1 MKEKIKN
8 FILRGLLFSSGGPI
22 IYGIIFL
29 ILDLSGVEVLSSG
42 IDIFK
47 GIITTFLLAF
57 FSAGIS
63 IVWQNERLGLITQ
76 SFIHSITIYGCYL
89 FTYLI
94 NNWIKKDSKTI
105 IGFSIIFVLIY
116 LVIWLVVY
124 LFQKHTANKL
134 NQKLK

>member
-8 FILRGLLFSSGGPI
+8 FTLRGLLFSSGGPI
-22 IYGIIFL
+22 IYGIVVL

-42 IDIFK
+42 SDIFK

-63 IVWQNERLGLITQ
+63 IVWQNEKLGLITQ
-76 SFIHSITIYGCYL
+76 SFIHGLTIYSCYL

-94 NNWIKKDSKTI
+94 NNWIKKDLKAI
-105 IGFSIIFVLIY
+105 IGFSVIFILIY
-116 LVIWLVVY
+116 LVIWFVVY
-124 LFQKHTANKL
+124 LLQKHTANTL